1 MPASSEAGCPVPSCP
16 AAGPASPLKCAHRA
30 EPDAVSSTGR
40 SVGAGATGGPGRGAL
55 HSPQLIEA
63 QQGAQAPEP
72 GGRTPAGPLGVQVA
86 DLSVPRFPCE
96 QTKHPAGSPLG
107 TEGPSR
113 GTQAGPQG
121 GAQGALAMTMTRSQ
135 ASRRLTNEPK
145 VKVTATAGRKRRK
158 AAPRSSPAAALPL
171 WVLPLM
177 EAQPW
182 GRAAQGTSASPQ
194 GP

>member
-1 MPASSEAGCPVPSCP
+1 MSSEAGCPVPSCP

-30 EPDAVSSTGR
+30 EPDAVSSMGR
-40 SVGAGATGGPGRGAL
+40 GVGAGATGDPGRGAL
-55 HSPQLIEA
+55 RPPSSSRLSRELRPQT
-63 QQGAQAPEP
+63 
-72 GGRTPAGPLGVQVA
+72 R
-86 DLSVPRFPCE
+86 
-96 QTKHPAGSPLG
+96 HPAGSPLG
-107 TEGPSR
+107 PEGPSR

-121 GAQGALAMTMTRSQ
+121 GAQGALATTVTRSQ

-145 VKVTATAGRKRRK
+145 VKVTATAGRKHRK

-177 EAQPW
+177 EAQPR